1 MTTSEKL
8 AFNMGYRYELA
19 AKDCRDLEAAELLV
33 YKAIEWYDLCDT
45 LKSEG
50 RKWKGVMRMIIILNA
65 PAREQNVNSQ
75 TSVRTE
81 RKGV

>member
-50 RKWKGVMRMIIILNA
+50 RSIKN
-65 PAREQNVNSQ
+65 EY
-75 TSVRTE
+75 
-81 RKGV
+81 